1 VSTYP
6 SDFESLSDDD
16 RNKWF
21 AVEAKSYREGKK
33 KESNG
38 DASAPKETD
47 SQPGFRMAAKGLM
60 WSDPSD
66 ADKPEI
72 LVSGAF
78 EVVAECRD
86 DSGSSWGRLLRWKDP
101 DGRGHEWAMPVS
113 LLAGDGLD
121 VRKALLDGGLY
132 ISASG
137 RARSLLT
144 NYLASV
150 HVPARARAVTTT
162 GWFGTAFVFPDGEI
176 GGEADSEH
184 VILQTPHF
192 IDHAYNIRGLLEEWQ
207 TNVAKYAE
215 GNSRLSL
222 AISTAF
228 AAALV
233 GPCGAESGGIHL
245 RGKSSV
251 GKTTALNVAGSVWG
265 GGNRGFIRSWRAT
278 ANGLEGTA
286 AIHSDALLCLDEIA
300 QLSGREAGEV
310 AYMLANGQGKAR
322 AARDATLRKPAHW
335 RLLFLS
341 TGEISLADKIAED
354 SRAKRQTAGQTVR
367 VVDLPSDTGKHG
379 LFEDLHEFSNAASL
393 ANHLRSASGKY
404 YGTAAR
410 AFVGAI
416 SESLDEVAAAI
427 KATTAQFVL
436 ESCPGDCDGQVKRVA
451 ERFGLVAAAGELAT
465 SLEILPWTEGSSLAA
480 AKECFLAWLDV
491 RGGGG
496 AAEDK
501 DGVDAVRTFLSA
513 HGLSRFLP
521 AWEPSDFDPKTP
533 NLAGY
538 RKRVNDGWDFYI
550 TSEAWPE
557 VAAGFNKTALSETLA
572 KHGLLIPL
580 KDAARVPNW

>member
-1 VSTYP
+1 MT
-6 SDFESLSDDD
+6 
-16 RNKWF
+16 
-21 AVEAKSYREGKK
+21 
-33 KESNG
+33 
-38 DASAPKETD
+38 
-47 SQPGFRMAAKGLM
+47 AKGLM

-66 ADKPEI
+66 QDKPEI
-72 LVSGAF
+72 VISGSF

-86 DSGSSWGRLLRWKDP
+86 DAGSSWGRLLRWKDS
-101 DGRGHEWAMPVS
+101 DGRAHEWAMPIS

-121 VRKALLDGGLY
+121 VRRALLDGGLY
-132 ISASG
+132 VSTSPK
-137 RARSLLT
+137 ARNLLT

-150 HVPARARAVTTT
+150 HVPARSRAVTST
-162 GWFGTAFVFPDGEI
+162 GWYGQAFVFPDGAI
-176 GGEADSEH
+176 GGGGDER

-192 IDHAYNIRGLLEEWQ
+192 VDHSYNIKGTLEDWQ
-207 TNVAKYAE
+207 TNIAKYAE

-222 AISTAF
+222 ALSTAF

-251 GKTTALNVAGSVWG
+251 GKTTALSVAGSVWG

-322 AARDATLRKPAHW
+322 ASRDATLRKPAHW

-354 SRAKRQTAGQTVR
+354 SRAKRQTAGQQVR
-367 VVDLPSDTGKHG
+367 VIDLPSDTGKHG

-393 ANHLRSASGKY
+393 ANYLRSASGKY

-410 AFVGAI
+410 AFVSAI
-416 SESLDEVAAAI
+416 SEILDEAVATI
-427 KATTAQFVL
+427 KAQTVQFVL
-436 ESCPGDCDGQVKRVA
+436 DSCPADCDGQVKRVA

-465 SLEILPWTEGSSLAA
+465 GLGILPWTQGSSLAA
-480 AKECFLAWLDV
+480 AKECFRAWLDV

-501 DGVDAVRTFLSA
+501 DGV
-513 HGLSRFLP
+513 
-521 AWEPSDFDPKTP
+521 
-533 NLAGY
+533 
-538 RKRVNDGWDFYI
+538 
-550 TSEAWPE
+550 EAWPE
-557 VAAGFNKTALSETLA
+557 VTAGFNKSALSETLV
-572 KHGLLIPL
+572 KQGFLIPL
-580 KDAARVPNW
+580 KASGPRSKMKKVPGIGPRRVYHISHVIFTGGGDA